1 VSLLLEFR
9 DQIRAK
15 DALAGL
21 HPVRF
26 PPGFRYS
33 WPEAG
38 MRPSA
43 IVVDVLRAGVVYG
56 GDGSGKTLRFIVTV
70 AREPGP
76 RLGGRLKLLSKSPFE
91 FKFLLISGPLQKA
104 TAGKFVTHTASEF

>member
-1 VSLLLEFR
+1 
-9 DQIRAK
+9 
-15 DALAGL
+15 
-21 HPVRF
+21 
-26 PPGFRYS
+26 
-33 WPEAG
+33 

-43 IVVDVLRAGVVYG
+43 IVVDVLCAGVVYG
-56 GDGSGKTLRFIVTV
+56 DDRGGNTLRIV

-76 RLGGRLKLLSKSPFE
+76 RLGGRLRNFLSKSPFE

>member
-1 VSLLLEFR
+1 VIRLE
-9 DQIRAK
+9 AK

-43 IVVDVLRAGVVYG
+43 IVVDVLCAGVVYG
-56 GDGSGKTLRFIVTV
+56 DDRGGNTLRIV

-76 RLGGRLKLLSKSPFE
+76 RLGGRLRNFLSKSPFE
-91 FKFLLISGPLQKA
+91 FKFLLISAP
-104 TAGKFVTHTASEF
+104 